1 VADADWIYN
10 GYSMT
15 ETQVGGAT
23 MPRPINDNFSLFL
36 NIVEYLAGDE
46 RLLAIRSRGNPVRS
60 FERVEEM
67 LNKARRT
74 YREREADYLSQISK
88 AESSIAE
95 VMRLTGAASRDQL
108 PDDLQQQVMQL
119 QALAYPIKRNLRA
132 LRQRMRKNVNVLF
145 RNIVIFN
152 FACGPILVIGMN
164 IWLRRRR
171 RQSRLA

>member
-1 VADADWIYN
+1 
-10 GYSMT
+10 
-15 ETQVGGAT
+15 
-23 MPRPINDNFSLFL
+23 
-36 NIVEYLAGDE
+36 
-46 RLLAIRSRGNPVRS
+46 
-60 FERVEEM
+60 M

-74 YREREADYLSQISK
+74 YREREADYLAQISK

-152 FACGPILVIGMN
+152 FACGPILVVGMN
-164 IWLRRRR
+164 VWLRRRR

>member
-1 VADADWIYN
+1 
-10 GYSMT
+10 
-15 ETQVGGAT
+15 
-23 MPRPINDNFSLFL
+23 
-36 NIVEYLAGDE
+36 
-46 RLLAIRSRGNPVRS
+46 
-60 FERVEEM
+60 
-67 LNKARRT
+67 
-74 YREREADYLSQISK
+74 
-88 AESSIAE
+88 
-95 VMRLTGAASRDQL
+95 MRLTGAASRDQL

>member
-1 VADADWIYN
+1 
-10 GYSMT
+10 MT
-15 ETQVGGAT
+15 QKTV
-23 MPRPINDNFSLFL
+23 NFSLFL

-46 RLLAIRSRGNPVRS
+46 LLMAIRSRGNPVRS

-67 LNKARRT
+67 LNEARRT
-74 YREREADYLSQISK
+74 YREREADYLAQISK

-95 VMRLTGAASRDQL
+95 VMQMTGAASRGQL
-108 PDDLQQQVMQL
+108 PDDLQRQVMQL

-152 FACGPILVIGMN
+152 FAVSFKYFF
-164 IWLRRRR
+164 RRNF
-171 RQSRLA
+171 